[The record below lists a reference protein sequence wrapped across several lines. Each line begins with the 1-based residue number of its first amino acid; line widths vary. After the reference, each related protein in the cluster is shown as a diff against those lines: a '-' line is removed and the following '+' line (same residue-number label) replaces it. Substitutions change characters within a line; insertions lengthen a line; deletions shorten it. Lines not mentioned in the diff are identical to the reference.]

1 MTLSGR
7 AVAGLLLRFVGQG
20 RREGGP
26 QSRLKGLD
34 FPGEGV
40 VGSQRRLEE
49 REKRRRGGGGGGEG
63 GEGGEGGGAVGPDE
77 PGRAIADAPPDQ
89 PAPRRGGGDGGGGQ
103 EGGGGGGALGG
114 GAEERPGLLPFS
126 HFSRV

>member
-40 VGSQRRLEE
+40 IVDQRRVEE
-49 REKRRRGGGGGGEG
+49 REKRRRGGGGGGG
-63 GEGGEGGGAVGPDE
+63 
-77 PGRAIADAPPDQ
+77 
-89 PAPRRGGGDGGGGQ
+89 
-103 EGGGGGGALGG
+103 EGGGGGGETSLTW
-114 GAEERPGLLPFS
+114 
-126 HFSRV
+126 